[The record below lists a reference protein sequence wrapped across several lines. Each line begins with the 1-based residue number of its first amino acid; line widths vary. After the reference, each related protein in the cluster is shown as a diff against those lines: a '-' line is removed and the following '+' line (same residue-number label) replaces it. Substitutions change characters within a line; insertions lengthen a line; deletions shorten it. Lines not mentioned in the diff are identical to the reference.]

1 MLYHNHQVSALSLDA
16 LVAMLVPVMAA
27 APGPDDPPADLDLML
42 VSDAALSQPGS
53 PEEKC

>member
-1 MLYHNHQVSALSLDA
+1 MLYRKHQVSVLSLDA

-27 APGPDDPPADLDLML
+27 APGSDTPAADLDLML
-42 VSDAALSQPGS
+42 VSDAALSQPDS